1 MVGSNICA
9 KHELVRLAVAVV
21 VVVADDVLT
30 VAPVEQVGV
39 GATAAFDAVVAGA
52 SRERIGS
59 IAVRILRFDD
69 VITATP
75 VDGVASSGTKGDRVV
90 AFSTQQRVGTAA
102 TIGNDVVPSTAVD
115 GVAAVAV
122 GDSVVAA
129 VAIQRVVVSEAIQR
143 VGSVRTVY
151 HVAHRVELC
160 FAQTAAIAKDQS
172 FNLILAA
179 AVPVFDDDLVGR
191 RCVVRVVDFDYQV
204 VAGTAYE
211 QVTRHNARAEH
222 ELVRLAVAV
231 VVVVADDVLTVAPV
245 EQVGVISENGK

>member
-1 MVGSNICA
+1 MAAAVPVFDDDLVGRRCVVRVVDFDYQVVAGTAYEQVTRHNARA

-129 VAIQRVVVSEAIQR
+129 VAI
-143 VGSVRTVY
+143 Y
-151 HVAHRVELC
+151 HVVPC
-160 FAQTAAIAKDQS
+160 ISKDH
-172 FNLILAA
+172 IIRIGA
-179 AVPVFDDDLVGR
+179 
-191 RCVVRVVDFDYQV
+191 
-204 VAGTAYE
+204 E
-211 QVTRHNARAEH
+211 QFITSIRTQKLN
-222 ELVRLAVAV
+222 
-231 VVVVADDVLTVAPV
+231 
-245 EQVGVISENGK
+245 I